1 MSSTADLITR
11 HWAQANARDWAAFA
25 STLHPGIEYR
35 VPQTRELIRGID
47 ALVAFYATYPGS
59 WTMAIT
65 RLVADGDSAVTT
77 TAFHV
82 EQHTLT
88 GIAFFTL
95 KDGLIWRIEDWWPE
109 DYSPPTRQVAVERY

>member
-1 MSSTADLITR
+1 MSSTSDLITR
-11 HWAQANARDWAAFA
+11 HWALANTRDWPAFA
-25 STLHPGIEYR
+25 ATLHPGIEYR

-47 ALVAFYATYPGS
+47 AFVAFYATYPGD
-59 WTMAIT
+59 WTVTII
-65 RLVADGDSAVTT
+65 RLIADGDSAVTS

-95 KDGLIWRIEDWWPE
+95 KDGLIWRIDDWWPE
-109 DYSPPTRQVAVERY
+109 DYSPPPRLVAVERY